1 MATKFIL
8 HGGFP
13 PKQKQED
20 DPFFLEILK
29 DTPENTKI
37 LLCYFAKE
45 KDRIPDNSREDIAQF
60 EKNKEVFKS
69 LSFEIADEEKFPEQ
83 IKNADVIYLHG
94 GKTTKL
100 LAALQKFPDLKEL
113 FLEKTVAADSAGV
126 NSISSFCYSQSADT
140 ILEGVGIIPF
150 KTICHYSE
158 EFRGKA
164 DELNQRDDSSE
175 LLYLAENE
183 YRVYYE

>member
-8 HGGFP
+8 HGGFTP
-13 PKQKQED
+13 HTPQID

-37 LLCYFAKE
+37 LLVYFAAE
-45 KDRIPDNSREDIAQF
+45 TERIDAYTTNDMAQF

-69 LSFEIADEEKFPEQ
+69 LSFEIATEENFVEQ
-83 IKNADVIYLHG
+83 IKKADVIYLHG
-94 GKTTKL
+94 GKTLKL
-100 LAALQKFPDLKEL
+100 LAALKKFSNLKEL
-113 FLEKTVAADSAGV
+113 FVGKTIAADSAGV
-126 NSISSFCYSQSADT
+126 NCISTCCYSQSSDT
-140 ILEGVGIIPF
+140 ILEGICIIPF

-158 EFRGKA
+158 ELRGKA
-164 DELNQRDDSSE
+164 DELNKFDNNSE
-175 LLYLAENE
+175 LLLLAENE